1 MNRLTNKATFA
12 PGADSAF
19 GRAVIRDL
27 TSSLAKVLDKLGILR
42 EDTDYHLIRAS
53 MVIIFFFFGYQKWF
67 QYEAS
72 RLIPYISNGPLIFWL
87 YPVFGVHGAVV
98 FGRVRMDVRD
108 ALVPRILEQE
118 FGHPRSARLNYHL
131 HNDCHHHPLHARWLG
146 CIGRRVPGHDR
157 QRAFSYERCRASCR
171 IILSA
176 EAGCNESIAFRQ
188 RKARSQRM
196 GTVPLSRQSLWQGTV
211 RIVAA

>member
-1 MNRLTNKATFA
+1 MNRLTNKATSA

-27 TSSLAKVLDKLGILR
+27 ISSLAKVLDKLGILR

-72 RLIPYISNGPLIFWL
+72 RLIPYISNGPLIFLALSGLWRARR
-87 YPVFGVHGAVV
+87 HVV

-146 CIGRRVPGHDR
+146 CSCRRVPGYDR
-157 QRAFSYERCRASCR
+157 QCSLPYEGLGSSCG
-171 IILSA
+171 INLSA
-176 EAGCNESIAFRQ
+176 EAGRREGIAVHER
-188 RKARSQRM
+188 R
-196 GTVPLSRQSLWQGTV
+196 
-211 RIVAA
+211 